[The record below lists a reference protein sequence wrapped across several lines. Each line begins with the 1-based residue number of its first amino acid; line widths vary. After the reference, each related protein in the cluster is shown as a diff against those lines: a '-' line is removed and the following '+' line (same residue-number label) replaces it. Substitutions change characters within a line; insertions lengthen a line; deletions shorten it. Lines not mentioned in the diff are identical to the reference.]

1 MKFWTGRYV
10 DITAKNNMIKRLW
23 LACIMI
29 LFVSEAIFCQ
39 ETNYGPGYQ
48 TMIVNNPAFSG
59 SSIDGTMRLSY
70 LNFYPGN
77 NYNFHSV
84 FLSYDSYF
92 QSLHGGAGFYIAN
105 DYIGGIVN
113 DLRGGLSYSYFLQ
126 AGKDLFI
133 YAGLSA
139 AFFHRGFNFSD
150 AVFPDQIDQMGNISR
165 PSSELMSNRNPA
177 VFDTGTGFMFIYKR
191 FAGGFA
197 IAHLTQPDLYGGGSQ
212 VEQLKRKYLINLIAD
227 IDLNKAIGLKIM
239 PTASFEMQD
248 KYLNSAAGAT
258 LQANSLS
265 FSTIFIFDNN
275 KNIDVQ
281 AGFSFRREKISL
293 FYNYRFNLASANS
306 LVPFSLVHQTGL
318 TVSLH
323 NVEKR
328 IKFNTINAP
337 YM

>member
-1 MKFWTGRYV
+1 
-10 DITAKNNMIKRLW
+10 
-23 LACIMI
+23 
-29 LFVSEAIFCQ
+29 
-39 ETNYGPGYQ
+39 
-48 TMIVNNPAFSG
+48 MIVNNPAFSG
-59 SSIDGTMRLSY
+59 SSIDGTLRLSY

-92 QSLHGGAGFYIAN
+92 QSLHGGAGFYISN

-139 AFFHRGFNFSD
+139 AFFHRGFNFSN

-165 PSSELMSNRNPA
+165 PSSELMSDRNPA
-177 VFDTGTGFMFIYKR
+177 VFDTGTGFMFIYR
-191 FAGGFA
+191 RLAGGFA
-197 IAHLTQPDLYGGGSQ
+197 ITHLTEPDLYGNTSPA
-212 VEQLKRKYLINLIAD
+212 ENLKRKYLISLVAD
-227 IDLNKAIGLKIM
+227 IDLNRTRGLKIK
-239 PTASFEMQD
+239 PLASVELQGN
-248 KYLNSAAGAT
+248 YLNSAAGAV
-258 LQANSLS
+258 LLANSLS
-265 FSTIFIFDNN
+265 FSTLFMFDNN
-275 KNIDVQ
+275 RNLDLQ
-281 AGFSFRREKISL
+281 AGFSLRWEKIGI
-293 FYNYRFNLASANS
+293 FYNYRFNLSSANS

-318 TVSLH
+318 TFSLH

-328 IKFNTINAP
+328 IKFSTINAP

>member
-1 MKFWTGRYV
+1 MFF
-10 DITAKNNMIKRLW
+10 I
-23 LACIMI
+23 
-29 LFVSEAIFCQ
+29 FSEALFCQ

-59 SSIDGTMRLSY
+59 SSLDGTVRLSY

-126 AGKDLFI
+126 AGKDLYI
-133 YAGLSA
+133 NAGLSA

-150 AVFPDQIDQMGNISR
+150 AVFPDQIDQMGIISR
-165 PSSELMSNRNPA
+165 PSSELMANENST
-177 VFDTGTGFMFIYKR
+177 VFDVGTGFMFFYRKL
-191 FAGGFA
+191 AGGFA
-197 IAHLTQPDLYGGGSQ
+197 IAHLTQPDLDGNGAS
-212 VEQLKRKYLINLIAD
+212 VEKLKRKYLINLIAD
-227 IDLNKAIGLKIM
+227 IDLKKGSGLKIM
-239 PTASFEMQD
+239 PLASFEMQGN
-248 KYLNSAAGAT
+248 YLCSGAGAV
-258 LQANSLS
+258 LQSNYLS
-265 FSTIFIFDNN
+265 FSSVLMFDNN

-281 AGFSFRREKISL
+281 AGFSFRWEKIGM
-293 FYNYRFNLASANS
+293 FYNYRFNLTSANS

-318 TVSLH
+318 TFSLH

-328 IKFNTINAP
+328 IKFSTINAP

>member
-1 MKFWTGRYV
+1 
-10 DITAKNNMIKRLW
+10 MIKRPG
-23 LACIMI
+23 LAFII
-29 LFVSEAIFCQ
+29 IFIVSEALFCQ

-59 SSIDGTMRLSY
+59 SSLDGTMRLSY

-92 QSLHGGAGFYIAN
+92 QSLHGGAGFYISN

-139 AFFHRGFNFSD
+139 AFFHRGFNFSN
-150 AVFPDQIDQMGNISR
+150 AVFPDQIDQMGIISR
-165 PSSELMSNRNPA
+165 PSSELMSNENPA
-177 VFDTGTGFMFIYKR
+177 VFDVGTGFMFFYRKI
-191 FAGGFA
+191 AGGFA
-197 IAHLTQPDLYGGGSQ
+197 IAHLTQPDLYGNGSSADK
-212 VEQLKRKYLINLIAD
+212 LKRKFLINLIAD
-227 IDLNKAIGLKIM
+227 IDLNKGNGLKIM
-239 PTASFEMQD
+239 PLASFEMQR
-248 KYLNSAAGAT
+248 KYICSGAGAV
-258 LQANSLS
+258 LQSNSLS
-265 FSTIFIFDNN
+265 FSSLFMFDNN

-281 AGFSFRREKISL
+281 AGFSLRWEKIGL
-293 FYNYRFNLASANS
+293 FYNYRFNLTSANS

-318 TVSLH
+318 TFSLH

-328 IKFNTINAP
+328 IKFSTINAP

>member
-1 MKFWTGRYV
+1 
-10 DITAKNNMIKRLW
+10 MIKRPG
-23 LACIMI
+23 LAFII
-29 LFVSEAIFCQ
+29 IFIVSEALFCQ

-59 SSIDGTMRLSY
+59 SSLDGTMRLSY

-92 QSLHGGAGFYIAN
+92 QSLHGGAGFYISN

-139 AFFHRGFNFSD
+139 AFFHRGFNFSN
-150 AVFPDQIDQMGNISR
+150 AVFPDQIDQMGIISR
-165 PSSELMSNRNPA
+165 PSSELMSNENPA
-177 VFDTGTGFMFIYKR
+177 VFDVGTGFMFFYRKI
-191 FAGGFA
+191 AGGFA
-197 IAHLTQPDLYGGGSQ
+197 IAHLTQPDLYGKGSSADK
-212 VEQLKRKYLINLIAD
+212 LKRKFLINLIAD
-227 IDLNKAIGLKIM
+227 IDLNKGNGLKIM
-239 PTASFEMQD
+239 PLTSFEMQG
-248 KYLNSAAGAT
+248 KYICSGAGAV
-258 LQANSLS
+258 LQSNSLS
-265 FSTIFIFDNN
+265 FSSLFMFDNN

-281 AGFSFRREKISL
+281 AGFSLRWEKIGL
-293 FYNYRFNLASANS
+293 FYNYRFNLTSANS

-318 TVSLH
+318 TFSLH

-328 IKFNTINAP
+328 IKFSTINAP

>member
-1 MKFWTGRYV
+1 
-10 DITAKNNMIKRLW
+10 MIKRPG
-23 LACIMI
+23 LACIMFFI
-29 LFVSEAIFCQ
+29 FSEALFCQ

-59 SSIDGTMRLSY
+59 SSLDGTVRLSY

-126 AGKDLFI
+126 AGKDLYI
-133 YAGLSA
+133 NAGLSV

-150 AVFPDQIDQMGNISR
+150 AVFPDQIDQMGIISR
-165 PSSELMSNRNPA
+165 PSSELMANENST
-177 VFDTGTGFMFIYKR
+177 VFDVGTGFMFFYRKL
-191 FAGGFA
+191 AGGFA
-197 IAHLTQPDLYGGGSQ
+197 IAHLTQPDLDGNGAS
-212 VEQLKRKYLINLIAD
+212 VEKLKRKYLINLIAD
-227 IDLNKAIGLKIM
+227 IDLKKGSGLKIM
-239 PTASFEMQD
+239 PLASFEMQGN
-248 KYLNSAAGAT
+248 YLCSGAGAV
-258 LQANSLS
+258 LQSNYLS
-265 FSTIFIFDNN
+265 FSSVLMFDNN

-281 AGFSFRREKISL
+281 AGFSFRWEKIGM
-293 FYNYRFNLASANS
+293 FYNYRFNLTSANS

-318 TVSLH
+318 TFSLH

-328 IKFNTINAP
+328 IKFSTINAP